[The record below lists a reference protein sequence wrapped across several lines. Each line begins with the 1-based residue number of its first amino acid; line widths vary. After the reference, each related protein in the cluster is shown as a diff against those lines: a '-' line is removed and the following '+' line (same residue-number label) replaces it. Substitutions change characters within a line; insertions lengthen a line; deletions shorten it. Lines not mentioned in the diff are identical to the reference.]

1 MPECTFSWSVREDT
15 TLPAALPAAAPLLCV
30 GGHVPVAMIYTP
42 ERCGLGR
49 LHDDGT
55 LTGPRGEAF
64 ALARAFEARVFSP
77 AGELR
82 WLRSGPGAGRA
93 VLLVDGPPAPES
105 EAARKWRGTW
115 ILERA
120 LVSQEQHYLLWGTAS
135 ASGQPG
141 PATGLA
147 SGWSRLIEARI
158 GALEVPLSLP
168 PGSRARLRVREYF
181 ADLGDGHGNVA
192 LLEERLLELVPYPVP
207 GAIPPA
213 AVTGPEVGHG

>member
-1 MPECTFSWSVREDT
+1 MLF
-15 TLPAALPAAAPLLCV
+15 
-30 GGHVPVAMIYTP
+30 
-42 ERCGLGR
+42 
-49 LHDDGT
+49 
-55 LTGPRGEAF
+55 
-64 ALARAFEARVFSP
+64 
-77 AGELR
+77 
-82 WLRSGPGAGRA
+82 RS
-93 VLLVDGPPAPES
+93 
-105 EAARKWRGTW
+105 
-115 ILERA
+115 
-120 LVSQEQHYLLWGTAS
+120 TAS